1 MKTYFVKDLSKGLVL
16 NNETFAVKICE
27 NLQTKDGKPYYKL
40 VLADKTGEIKAQ
52 IWSDNIKNVS
62 KNSLK
67 IGAVMMVDAMVED
80 YRGVLQLNIL
90 KAEKVEENKLND
102 YMESSDFDLEDL
114 WKDLLKHIDSVKNE
128 NIKKFLTDFLNDSEI
143 GPKFKIYP
151 AAEFVHHAFR
161 GGLLEHTVEML
172 DMTTPLRKYYK
183 EANFDYVVAGIILH
197 DSGKLLELEPV
208 GLVTQRTKEGLL
220 IGHLI
225 KSYELLMQKGKGILN
240 EEQMINLKH
249 IILSHH
255 GYLEFGS
262 PILPST
268 IEANIVTYVDQMSSK
283 TRIFQKVIRQSQSN
297 DMEFSEYDK
306 IIGAKVYLGTNATQ
320 IDTPESHLP
329 FEII

>member
-16 NNETFAVKICE
+16 NNETFAVKLCDS
-27 NLQTKDGKPYYKL
+27 LQTKDGKPYYKL

-52 IWSDNIKNVS
+52 IWSDNIKNVG
-62 KNSLK
+62 KQALK
-67 IGAVMMVDAMVED
+67 IGGVMMIDALVED
-80 YRGVLQLNIL
+80 YRGVLQLNIV

-102 YMESSDFDLEDL
+102 YMESSDFDLDDL
-114 WKDLLKHIDSVKNE
+114 WQNLVDHIKTVKNE
-128 NIKKFLTDFLNDSEI
+128 KLQNFLTTFINDTEI

-151 AAEFVHHAFR
+151 AAEYVHHAFR

-183 EANFDYVVAGIILH
+183 EANFDYVVAGIIMH

-225 KSYELLMQKGKGILN
+225 KSYELLMAKGKDLLDD
-240 EEQMINLKH
+240 EQLINLKH

-283 TRIFQKVIRQSQSN
+283 TRIFQKVIRQSQSS

-306 IIGAKVYLGTNATQ
+306 IIGAKVYLGTNASQ
-320 IDTPESHLP
+320 IDSPKSNLP
-329 FEII
+329 FDII

>member
-16 NNETFAVKICE
+16 NNETFAVKLCDS
-27 NLQTKDGKPYYKL
+27 LQTKDGKPYYKL

-52 IWSDNIKNVS
+52 IWSDNIKNVG
-62 KNSLK
+62 KQALK
-67 IGAVMMVDAMVED
+67 IGGVMMIDALVED
-80 YRGVLQLNIL
+80 YRGVLQLNIV

-102 YMESSDFDLEDL
+102 YMESSDFDLDDL
-114 WKDLLKHIDSVKNE
+114 WQNLVDHIKTVKNE
-128 NIKKFLTDFLNDSEI
+128 KLQNFLTTFINDTEI

-151 AAEFVHHAFR
+151 AAEYVHHAFR

-183 EANFDYVVAGIILH
+183 EANFDYVVAGIIMH

-225 KSYELLMQKGKGILN
+225 KSYELLMAKGKDLLDD
-240 EEQMINLKH
+240 EQLINLKH

-283 TRIFQKVIRQSQSN
+283 TRIFQKVIRQSQSS

-306 IIGAKVYLGTNATQ
+306 IIGAKVYLGTNASQ
-320 IDTPESHLP
+320 IDSPESNLP
-329 FEII
+329 FDII